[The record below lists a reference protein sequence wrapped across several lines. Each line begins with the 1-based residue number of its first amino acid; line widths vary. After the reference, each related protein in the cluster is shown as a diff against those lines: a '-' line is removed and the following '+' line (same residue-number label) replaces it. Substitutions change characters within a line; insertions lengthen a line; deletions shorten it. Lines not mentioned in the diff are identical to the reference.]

1 MWTTRVLLD
10 EGPKAPTLSESSAKR
25 SFHRLVDGSGPAT
38 GQQWEMHRPPC
49 CFNLFLPLLTN
60 RQKGS

>member
-49 CFNLFLPLLTN
+49 CFNLFLAL
-60 RQKGS
+60 